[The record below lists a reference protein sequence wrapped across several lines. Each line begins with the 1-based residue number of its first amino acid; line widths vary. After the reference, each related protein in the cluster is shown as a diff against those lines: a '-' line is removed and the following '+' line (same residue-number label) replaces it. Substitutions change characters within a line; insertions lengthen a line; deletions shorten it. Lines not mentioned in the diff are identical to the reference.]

1 MNIFIFSTYK
11 ILGVFFG
18 IYTEGRGMVCAHLVL
33 VALVRRFL
41 RKMVPIST
49 LLSYICLASEWHLW
63 VVQSTALSQGGLHQ
77 NCLTSEGHPW
87 VVWTIVLSQV
97 VCMVS
102 SQTQGLSTFL
112 VFATIVSLS
121 LLSTALLGSP
131 CSRYLPFLKL
141 IFSFVDILPDWIG
154 LLHTPGGGGSLS
166 QGAACLSISLCIVR
180 KLLSVNEVHP

>member
-1 MNIFIFSTYK
+1 
-11 ILGVFFG
+11 
-18 IYTEGRGMVCAHLVL
+18 MVCAHLVL

-131 CSRYLPFLKL
+131 CSSYLPFFKVNFQLCRHPSWL
-141 IFSFVDILPDWIG
+141 NWPITYF
-154 LLHTPGGGGSLS
+154 GGGESLPGCSLS
-166 QGAACLSISLCIVR
+166 FHSRCAL
-180 KLLSVNEVHP
+180 